1 MKTKK
6 ERNSLKEDKIQ
17 EQKFQEVNDDE
28 LEKVNGGMKIVIDDA
43 PHFLRTI
50 LRFIFG

>member
-17 EQKFQEVNDDE
+17 EQKLQELNDKE
-28 LEKVNGGMKIVIDDA
+28 LENVSGGMKIVIDDA
-43 PHFLRTI
+43 PHFLRAI

>member
-17 EQKFQEVNDDE
+17 EQKLQELNDDE

>member
-17 EQKFQEVNDDE
+17 EQKLQEVNDNE
-28 LEKVNGGMKIVIDDA
+28 LENVSGGMKIVIDDA

-50 LRFIFG
+50 LRFLFG